1 MYMNS
6 SWNHVMIVYYILII
20 QSEVDKSSIILI
32 KTSSAAE
39 YIELNIQTIETP
51 RIDDPII

>member
-1 MYMNS
+1 MYTNS

-20 QSEVDKSSIILI
+20 KSEVDKSSIILI

-39 YIELNIQTIETP
+39 YIELNIQNIEAP
-51 RIDDPII
+51 RIDDRII